1 MEIELFNEDS
11 QMQMRAASGAG
22 LSAASLSA
30 ASLQRATLHAVLS
43 SSPCWLEALAADVQ
57 APLPESPE
65 DLLSVIQTALERKV
79 INPVPLRRAPHID
92 ENLDQA
98 LRRVFW
104 EEHISANDVPA
115 ANHVGRTAVDA
126 CAADVRDMMAYLG
139 GCSDATARGSSG
151 SSSGGS
157 RSRGTPFEGRPTGG
171 WTGTG
176 GLSPA
181 FHGHGGIC

>member
-1 MEIELFNEDS
+1 MWLWICSEDS
-11 QMQMRAASGAG
+11 LMPRVASGAG
-22 LSAASLSA
+22 ETSLSA
-30 ASLQRATLHAVLS
+30 SSFQRATLHAVLS

-65 DLLSVIQTALERKV
+65 DLLAVIQSALERKV

-104 EEHISANDVPA
+104 EEHLSANDVPA

-126 CAADVRDMMAYLG
+126 CAADMRDMLAYLG
-139 GCSDATARGSSG
+139 ACSDATARGSSG
-151 SSSGGS
+151 SSNGGS
-157 RSRGTPFEGRPTGG
+157 SSRGSPSEGRPTGSCPP

-176 GLSPA
+176 GR
-181 FHGHGGIC
+181 GHGGPC

>member
-1 MEIELFNEDS
+1 
-11 QMQMRAASGAG
+11 MRAASGAG

-104 EEHISANDVPA
+104 EEHLSANDVPA

-126 CAADVRDMMAYLG
+126 CAVDVCDMMAYLS

-157 RSRGTPFEGRPTGG
+157 SSRGAPFEGRPTGG
-171 WTGTG
+171 CPSW
-176 GLSPA
+176 
-181 FHGHGGIC
+181 HGGIC